1 MYTTGWETK
10 APRGR
15 QDAPISPSLSPSTST
30 HSLTV
35 PSSLV
40 FTLSLKITFYL
51 FFIGLA
57 NLDKTQS
64 ETDYTKSHIN
74 RNQSS
79 PWKTSLSQWI
89 ITTIQLGAA
98 NAKFLPPLFLNDS
111 LGPGFNF
118 EGKTSQSFQCVCASM
133 YFWRRWRYGV
143 MKGTEREDDEKEINE
158 RLRDWQDR
166 RMWGMLWSPR
176 WCPRRIFMSG
186 VGRPFCDLIPE
197 VLTRFGWAEC

>member
-1 MYTTGWETK
+1 MGDQGATRKTTC
-10 APRGR
+10 PNF
-15 QDAPISPSLSPSTST
+15 SLSLSFHL
-30 HSLTV
+30 HSL
-35 PSSLV
+35 PHCAFLAR
-40 FTLSLKITFYL
+40 LHPL

-98 NAKFLPPLFLNDS
+98 SAKFLPPLFLNDS

-143 MKGTEREDDEKEINE
+143 MKGTER
-158 RLRDWQDR
+158 DWQDR

-186 VGRPFCDLIPE
+186 VGRPFGDLTPE

>member
-1 MYTTGWETK
+1 M
-10 APRGR
+10 PRGR
-15 QDAPISPSLSPSTST
+15 QDTLTSPSLSPSTST

-40 FTLSLKITFYL
+40 FTLSLKITFSL

-89 ITTIQLGAA
+89 ITTIQLSAA
-98 NAKFLPPLFLNDS
+98 SAKFLPPLFLNDS

-118 EGKTSQSFQCVCASM
+118 EGKTSQSFQGVFASM

-143 MKGTEREDDEKEINE
+143 MKGTEWEDDKKRDKRMTK
-158 RLRDWQDR
+158 RLWQDR